1 MRTGE
6 VVNMAGKIV
15 IISSPSGAGKTT
27 IVHRLLERHPDFMF
41 SVSATTRPMRD
52 GEINGKDYYF
62 LTEDEFKR
70 KIEAKE
76 FAEWE
81 QVYKGKFYGTL
92 KSEIERI
99 WSTGKTGIFDIDVK
113 GALSLKGVYGLQ
125 ALTIFIAPPSFA
137 VLEDRLKKRGT
148 EGPDALK
155 ERIDRAS
162 LEMEFRP
169 RFDASVVNDDLENA
183 LDRTEKIVEMFIKG

>member
-1 MRTGE
+1 
-6 VVNMAGKIV
+6 MAGKIV

-27 IVHRLLERHPDFMF
+27 IVHLLLERHPDFMF

-52 GEINGKDYYF
+52 GEVNGKDYYF

-70 KIEAKE
+70 KIAANE

-99 WSTGKTGIFDIDVK
+99 WTTGKTGIFDIDVK
-113 GALSLKGVYGLQ
+113 GALSLKRVYGSQ

-137 VLEDRLKKRGT
+137 ALEERLKKRGT
-148 EGPDALK
+148 EGPGCPGRK
-155 ERIDRAS
+155 
-162 LEMEFRP
+162 
-169 RFDASVVNDDLENA
+169 N
-183 LDRTEKIVEMFIKG
+183 

>member
-1 MRTGE
+1 
-6 VVNMAGKIV
+6 MAGKII

-27 IVHRLLERHPDFMF
+27 IVRRLLERHPDFVF
-41 SVSATTRPMRD
+41 SISATTRPLRN
-52 GEINGKDYYF
+52 GEVNGKDYYF
-62 LTEDEFKR
+62 LTEDEFKH
-70 KIEAKE
+70 KIAANE

-81 QVYKGKFYGTL
+81 EVYKGKFYGTL

-99 WSTGKTGIFDIDVK
+99 WTNSNTGIFDIDVK
-113 GALSLKGVYGLQ
+113 GALSLKRVYKAQ

-137 VLEDRLKKRGT
+137 VLEERLKKRGT

-155 ERIDRAS
+155 ERIERAS

-169 RFDASVVNDDLENA
+169 QFDKSVVNDDLERA
-183 LDRTEKIVEMFIKG
+183 LEQTEKLVEMFIKQ

>member
-1 MRTGE
+1 
-6 VVNMAGKIV
+6 MAGKIV

-62 LTEDEFKR
+62 LTEDEFKL
-70 KIEAKE
+70 KIVAKE

-99 WSTGKTGIFDIDVK
+99 WTTGKTGIFDIDVK
-113 GALSLKGVYGLQ
+113 GALSLKGVYGSQ

-148 EGPDALK
+148 EGPEALK

-162 LEMEFRP
+162 LEMEFRQ
-169 RFDASVVNDDLENA
+169 RFDTSVVNDDLERA
-183 LDRTEKIVEMFIKG
+183 LGETEKIVEMFIKG